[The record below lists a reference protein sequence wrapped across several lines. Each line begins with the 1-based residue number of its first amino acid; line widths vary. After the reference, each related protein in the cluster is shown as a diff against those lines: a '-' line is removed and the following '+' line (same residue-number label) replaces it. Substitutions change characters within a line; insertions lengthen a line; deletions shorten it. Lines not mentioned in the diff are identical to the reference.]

1 MIIVTGRHASRGE
14 RPATY
19 REVFGVR
26 EFRFLFLA
34 HLLSLIGDELARV
47 ALAILVFDATESPF
61 LAAAAFGIS
70 YAPWLLGGPFLA
82 TLAERFPRRTVLVAT
97 DLGRGLVVACLA
109 LPGLPLWALLA
120 MLFAA
125 SLLAPPFESARSA
138 LMPDVLE
145 GDRYAVGT
153 SVTNISSQLAQVLGF
168 AGGGALV
175 LTISAQGA
183 LLVNA
188 ATFLLSAALV
198 RVGVAQRPRP
208 VGDAEAASS
217 LWRETITGLLVLRR
231 TPALLR
237 IVALLW
243 VGQLFVTAP
252 EGVAVPFVAEFGYG
266 SLGVGLLLAA
276 NPVGLVFGGIVIGRL
291 CPPDLREQL
300 TYPLALFSVV
310 PLIAA
315 GLVDNFVVVLVLL
328 VLSGFGASYL
338 IPLNVSFV
346 RAVPPAFRGRAF
358 GAAVSGLY
366 ACQGLAILGA
376 GSAAERVAASS
387 VVTWSGLLGLLAL
400 LALGV
405 ARMRGGREQPTS
417 EKPGIPSAGPAAP
430 PRTHGSEQSG
440 TIE

>member
-1 MIIVTGRHASRGE
+1 MVAVTGRHASRGE

-47 ALAILVFDATESPF
+47 ALAILVFDSTDSPF
-61 LAAAAFGIS
+61 LAAATFGIS
-70 YAPWLLGGPFLA
+70 YAPWLIGGPFLA
-82 TLAERFPRRTVLVAT
+82 AFADRFPRRTVLVIT
-97 DLGRGLVVACLA
+97 DVARGLVVAALA
-109 LPGLPLWALLA
+109 IPGLPLWVLLG
-120 MLFAA
+120 MLFVA

-168 AGGGALV
+168 VGGGVLV
-175 LTISAQGA
+175 LAISAQGA

-198 RVGVAQRPRP
+198 RWGVAHRAPP
-208 VGDAEAASS
+208 TDETEPPTS
-217 LWRETITGLLVLRR
+217 LWRETISGLRILSHRPV
-231 TPALLR
+231 LLR
-237 IVALLW
+237 IVYLLW

-252 EGVAVPFVAEFGYG
+252 EGIAAPFVAEFGYG
-266 SLGVGLLLAA
+266 SVGVGLFLAA
-276 NPVGLVFGGIVIGRL
+276 NPVGLVIGGVVVGRL

-300 TYPLALFSVV
+300 TYPLALFSMV
-310 PLIAA
+310 PLIFV
-315 GLVDNFVVVLVLL
+315 GIVDNFVLVLLLL

-346 RAVPPAFRGRAF
+346 RAVPPAYRGRAF

-366 ACQGLAILGA
+366 ACQGIAILAA
-376 GSAAERVAASS
+376 GSAAERMSASV
-387 VVTWSGLLGLLAL
+387 VVTWSGVLGLLAL
-400 LALGV
+400 LLLGV
-405 ARMRGGREQPTS
+405 ARARSRTQFGPTARRENLTPPAGSPPLAYES
-417 EKPGIPSAGPAAP
+417 E
-430 PRTHGSEQSG
+430 RSG

>member
-1 MIIVTGRHASRGE
+1 MAGRHASRSG

-47 ALAILVFDATESPF
+47 ALAILVFDSTNSPF
-61 LAAAAFGIS
+61 LTAATFGIS

-82 TLAERFPRRTVLVAT
+82 AVADRFPRRTVLVVT
-97 DLGRGLVVACLA
+97 DVARGLVVACLA
-109 LPGLPLWALLA
+109 VPGLPLWSLLA
-120 MLFAA
+120 MLFVA

-153 SVTNISSQLAQVLGF
+153 SVTNISSQVAQVLGF
-168 AGGGALV
+168 VGGGVLV
-175 LTISAQGA
+175 LAISAQGA

-188 ATFLLSAALV
+188 ATFFLSAALV
-198 RVGVAQRPRP
+198 QRGVAHRASPADRS
-208 VGDAEAASS
+208 AAPTS
-217 LWRETITGLLVLRR
+217 LWRETISGLQILSRRPVLRR
-231 TPALLR
+231 
-237 IVALLW
+237 IVFLLW

-252 EGVAVPFVAEFGYG
+252 EGIAAPFVAEFGYG
-266 SLGVGLLLAA
+266 SVGVGLFLAA
-276 NPVGLVFGGIVIGRL
+276 NPVGLVIGGVVIGRL

-300 TYPLALFSVV
+300 TYPLAVFSVL
-310 PLIAA
+310 PLILA
-315 GLVDNFVVVLVLL
+315 GLVDNFAVVLALL

-346 RAVPPAFRGRAF
+346 RAVPPAYRGRAF

-366 ACQGLAILGA
+366 ACQGIAIVGA
-376 GSAAERVAASS
+376 GTAAERIPATA
-387 VVTWSGLLGLLAL
+387 VVTWAGVLGLLSL
-400 LALGV
+400 LVLGL
-405 ARMRGGREQPTS
+405 ARLRGPTDAPTANFRENPVR
-417 EKPGIPSAGPAAP
+417 SAGSP
-430 PRTHGSEQSG
+430 PPEDESARSG

>member
-1 MIIVTGRHASRGE
+1 MTGPPPSRGS

-47 ALAILVFDATESPF
+47 ALAILVFDSTDSPF
-61 LAAAAFGIS
+61 LTAATFGIS

-82 TLAERFPRRTVLVAT
+82 TIADHFPRRTVLVVT
-97 DLGRGLVVACLA
+97 DVGRGLVVACLA

-120 MLFAA
+120 MLFLA

-138 LMPDVLE
+138 LMPDVLD

-168 AGGGALV
+168 VGGGVLV
-175 LTISAQGA
+175 LAISAQGA

-188 ATFLLSAALV
+188 ATFLVSAALV
-198 RVGVAQRPRP
+198 RWGVGQRPAP
-208 VGDAEAASS
+208 ADPGGPPTT
-217 LWRETITGLLVLRR
+217 LWRETVAGLLILRR
-231 TPALLR
+231 NAVLLR
-237 IVALLW
+237 IVFLLW

-252 EGVAVPFVAEFGYG
+252 EGVAAPFVAEFGYG
-266 SLGVGLLLAA
+266 SVGVGLLLAA
-276 NPVGLVFGGIVIGRL
+276 NPVGLVIGGVVVGRL
-291 CPPDLREQL
+291 CPPALRERL
-300 TYPLALFSVV
+300 TYPLAVFSVV
-310 PLIAA
+310 PLILA
-315 GLVDNFVVVLVLL
+315 GLVDNFVLVLVLFA
-328 VLSGFGASYL
+328 LSGFGASYL

-366 ACQGLAILGA
+366 ACQGLAILVSGA
-376 GSAAERVAASS
+376 AAERISASA
-387 VVTWSGLLGLLAL
+387 VVTWSGILGLLAL
-400 LALGV
+400 LVLGV
-405 ARMRGGREQPTS
+405 ARLRGSSGRPAGAGRAHTEPAGS
-417 EKPGIPSAGPAAP
+417 APSAHESKA
-430 PRTHGSEQSG
+430 SG